1 MMMEEAEHVGLKGQF
16 QYVGQCHWF
25 FPSLK
30 LSSKSL
36 IEVGQFLS

>member
-1 MMMEEAEHVGLKGQF
+1 MVMEEAEHAGLKGQF
-16 QYVGQCHWF
+16 QDVGQCPPF

-36 IEVGQFLS
+36 IEVGQFL

>member
-1 MMMEEAEHVGLKGQF
+1 MMMEEAEHAGLKGQF
-16 QYVGQCHWF
+16 HWF

-36 IEVGQFLS
+36 IEVGQFCKMKL